1 MLVSHVSIQICS
13 LLAPCRRPILIAT
26 KHMLFRGQDTSGLLG
41 LFRPTI
47 ILFAFK
53 STFLRLETR
62 MSYRTFLFLSL
73 TGLFFTGAA
82 LADQTKKEVHSQAD
96 LPRATYP
103 VTGSVSTLLQSDDA
117 VFDSAVSK
125 AAADLNAL
133 FSDYDIKDSA
143 TLISM
148 LTAKLSLQELKG
160 DVVGGLQ
167 TISRIRELQSKPDL
181 KLTAG
186 LFDEA
191 ILKAQLSVPA
201 KQGAEYEQKVK
212 SIYRDTVNALR
223 WDVVQDVI
231 KSARSISGLFSE
243 SFLLGNAQEK
253 LQPEIDKSGSLSRE
267 SMYALLNTR
276 ANLRI
281 KLPLNS
287 IRVNVL
293 KAYVSAHDTQKPD
306 IWAAREV
313 TLSSEDHPQQVL
325 VGIWDSGFDP
335 AVYPGHLYV
344 YPNSAPYPPQGL
356 AFTDEGNPSDSALYP
371 LSPEQ
376 KQQYPEISED
386 LEAISDLQAGVETSV
401 TESFKKRL
409 TTMSKDDVNA
419 MFERLSF
426 FGQMAHGTHVAG
438 IAIKGNPA
446 AQLVVFRFNDG
457 LSRELHFAPS
467 TDWAHRMAAN
477 FKRIGQFCAE
487 HKVRI
492 VNLSWGDDPQEF
504 EEWLAR
510 TKGNQTADERRQEA
524 LELFSVWKQAIIDA
538 MNAAPDTLFVTAAG
552 NSDSDAGFLE
562 DVPSSLELPNLI
574 AVGATNQA
582 GDATSFT
589 SYGKTVVVYAS
600 GYHVESFIPGGKKVK
615 FSGTSMAAPQVTNL
629 AAKLFAAD
637 PSLTA
642 GKAKELI
649 ISGSTLSADG
659 RRKLIDEKRSLQLIK
674 QKATATAGQ

>member
-1 MLVSHVSIQICS
+1 M
-13 LLAPCRRPILIAT
+13 P
-26 KHMLFRGQDTSGLLG
+26 
-41 LFRPTI
+41 
-47 ILFAFK
+47 
-53 STFLRLETR
+53 
-62 MSYRTFLFLSL
+62 YRTFFILSL
-73 TGLFFTGAA
+73 IGLFFTGAA
-82 LADQTKKEVHSQAD
+82 LADETKKEVHSQAD

-103 VTGSVSTLLQSDDA
+103 VTGSVSTLLQSDDS
-117 VFDSAVSK
+117 VFDSTVSK

-133 FSDYDIKDSA
+133 FSDYDIKDNA

-148 LTAKLSLQELKG
+148 LAAKLSLQELKG
-160 DVVGGLQ
+160 DAAGGLQ
-167 TISRIRELQSKPDL
+167 TISRIRELQSKTDL
-181 KLTAG
+181 KLTAC

-191 ILKAQLSVPA
+191 ILKAQQSVPA
-201 KQGAEYEQKVK
+201 KQGTEYEQKVE
-212 SIYRDTVNALR
+212 SIYRDAVNALR
-223 WDVVQDVI
+223 WDLVQDVI

-243 SFLLGNAQEK
+243 SFLLGDAQEK

-267 SMYALLNTR
+267 SVYALLNTR

-293 KAYVSAHDTQKPD
+293 KAYVAAHDTQKPD

-313 TLSSEDHPQQVL
+313 TLSSEDHPQKVP

-344 YPNSAPYPPQGL
+344 YANSAPYPAQGL

-386 LEAISDLQAGVETSV
+386 LEAISDLQAGVETPV

-409 TTMSKDDVNA
+409 TTMSKDDVKT

-426 FGQMAHGTHVAG
+426 FGNMAHGTHVAG

-457 LSRELHFAPS
+457 LSRELHFPPS

-487 HKVRI
+487 HKVRV

-510 TKGNQTADERRQEA
+510 TKGNQTADERKQEA

-552 NSDSDAGFLE
+552 NADSDAGFLE
-562 DVPSSLELPNLI
+562 DVPSSLELPNVI
-574 AVGATNQA
+574 TVGATNEA

-629 AAKLFAAD
+629 AAKLFATD

-642 GKAKELI
+642 VEAKELI

-659 RRKLIDEKRSLQLIK
+659 KRKLIDEKRSVSKCRFALGFRRRLDPPNS
-674 QKATATAGQ
+674 

>member
-1 MLVSHVSIQICS
+1 M
-13 LLAPCRRPILIAT
+13 P
-26 KHMLFRGQDTSGLLG
+26 
-41 LFRPTI
+41 
-47 ILFAFK
+47 
-53 STFLRLETR
+53 
-62 MSYRTFLFLSL
+62 YRTFVFLSL
-73 TGLFFTGAA
+73 TGLIFIGAV
-82 LADQTKKEVHSQAD
+82 LAGEAKKEVHSQAD

-103 VTGSVSTLLQSDDA
+103 FTGSVSTLLQSDDS
-117 VFDSAVSK
+117 VFDSTVSK

-133 FSDYDIKDSA
+133 FSDYDIKDNA
-143 TLISM
+143 TLISI

-160 DVVGGLQ
+160 DTVGGLQ

-191 ILKAQLSVPA
+191 ILKAQQSVPA
-201 KQGAEYEQKVK
+201 KEGIEYEQRVE
-212 SIYRDTVNALR
+212 SIYRESVNALR

-253 LQPEIDKSGSLSRE
+253 LQPEIDKSGSLSRDSVYE
-267 SMYALLNTR
+267 LLNTR
-276 ANLRI
+276 TNLRI

-293 KAYVSAHDTQKPD
+293 KAYVAAHDTQKPD
-306 IWAAREV
+306 IWAMREV
-313 TLSSEDHPQQVL
+313 TLSSQDHPQKVL

-344 YPNSAPYPPQGL
+344 YSNSAPYPAHGL
-356 AFTDEGNPSDSALYP
+356 AFTDDGNPSDSALYP

-386 LEAISDLQAGVETSV
+386 LEAISDLQAGVETPV

-409 TTMSKDDVNA
+409 TTMSKDDVKT

-426 FGQMAHGTHVAG
+426 FGNMAHGTHVAG

-487 HKVRI
+487 HKVRV

-510 TKGNQTADERRQEA
+510 TKGNQSAEERKQEA
-524 LELFSVWKQAIIDA
+524 LELFSIWKQAIIDA
-538 MNAAPDTLFVTAAG
+538 VNAAPDTLFVTAAG
-552 NSDSDAGFLE
+552 NSDSDTGFLE

-629 AAKLFAAD
+629 AAKLFATD
-637 PSLTA
+637 SSLTA
-642 GKAKELI
+642 EKAKELI

-659 RRKLIDEKRSLQLIK
+659 KRKLIDEKRSLQLIK